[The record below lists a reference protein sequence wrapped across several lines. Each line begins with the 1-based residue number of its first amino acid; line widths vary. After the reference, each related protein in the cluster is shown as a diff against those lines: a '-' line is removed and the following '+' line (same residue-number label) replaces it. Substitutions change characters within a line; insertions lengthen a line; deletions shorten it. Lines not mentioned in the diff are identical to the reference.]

1 MSESVRF
8 GQLFAVPL
16 RNGVS
21 YTTEQRGSGIPMVN
35 MREIFAYDR
44 ISDQECELAPLTARE
59 QESSLLADG
68 DLLFARQSLTYEGA
82 GKCVL
87 VLPSETARTW
97 ESHLIRVRLD
107 RQLASPDYYF
117 YYFRSAQGRQSI
129 ETIIQQVAAAG
140 IRGSDLARLQ
150 VPSVPLDEQWAVA
163 EVLGALD
170 DKIAVNTALARVADE
185 WVRAGFDAL
194 SREAADV
201 RTIGELVSIRRD
213 QVSPDSLA
221 AETQYV
227 GLEHVPRRR
236 MWLGEVGS
244 AADVTSNKSRFEQ
257 GDILFGKLRPYF
269 HKVVSVSYRGV
280 CSTDIVVLPPI
291 DPALSGFALAA
302 VASDSVVRDV
312 TSASEGTRMP
322 RTNWKDLASVQVPW
336 PGLTAAKSFSVA
348 VSAVRESVESRLT
361 ENRTLAATR
370 DALLPQ
376 LMSGKLRVR
385 DAEKI
390 LEGVL

>member
-1 MSESVRF
+1 MSETVRF

-21 YTTEQRGSGIPMVN
+21 YTTEQRGTGIPMVN

-87 VLPSETARTW
+87 VLPSDTPRTW
-97 ESHLIRVRLD
+97 ESHLMRVRLD
-107 RQLASPDYYF
+107 RKLASPDFFY
-117 YYFRSAQGRQSI
+117 YYFRSVRGRQSI

-140 IRGSDLARLQ
+140 IRGSDLARLP
-150 VPSVPLDEQWAVA
+150 VPSVPLAEQWAIA
-163 EVLGALD
+163 QVLGALD
-170 DKIAVNTALARVADE
+170 DKIAANDTLARVADE

-194 SREAADV
+194 SRDAAEV
-201 RTIGELVSIRRD
+201 RTIGELVAVRRD
-213 QVSPDSLA
+213 QVSPGSLA
-221 AETQYV
+221 AETLYV

-269 HKVVSVSYRGV
+269 HKVVSVSYPGV
-280 CSTDIVVLPPI
+280 CSTDILVLPPI
-291 DPALSGFALAA
+291 DPALSGFAMAA

-322 RTNWKDLASVQVPW
+322 RSNWKDLASVQVPW
-336 PGLTAAKSFSVA
+336 PGLAAAKNFSVA
-348 VSAVRESVESRLT
+348 VSAVRQSVESRLR

-370 DALLPQ
+370 DALLPA

-385 DAEKI
+385 DAEKV